1 MKKLF
6 YTLILCFFALNLSA
20 QVYFVSQDQVQNI
33 YTGMSEV
40 SYEAIAA
47 PAGYKYAYKI
57 DYASIEANY
66 ISIDFTNGEYLDG
79 EVSNNNIY
87 THATNSS
94 GHLVLS
100 FLSIVDYLRVTVSLP
115 NNINASL
122 LAHIQTDA
130 AEYSSSVNGKTKTFN
145 ICKFFNSTG
154 VNIIAPKFI
163 TESFEPHT
171 TNTTKIKYQISDNIN
186 HNINHNIS
194 IDARYYSNGRY
205 YQLSFTETKN
215 IEISKT
221 SSESRAISTTYYNDT
236 EFGSISYSITY
247 SNSEVADW
255 IWISSPFDANITVQ
269 TTTGISLKLTYTN
282 DPNQNYQNAS
292 FLLRKFDTNK
302 RAQGKL
308 DYWTE
313 VKEAKL
319 TAGEGYL
326 LGIDPRNLT
335 SNFVVTYTSVNSSN
349 KNNEN
354 ENRLFSPSS
363 YVSDYSN
370 QHFIGTKIY
379 YPAKVVNQSNSSVFY
394 IAKQKGDNYAYF
406 LGAGATSTQTLEP
419 FTPFFIKFESG
430 YILFQKNQYS
440 ANAPAARIQAENNT
454 NDFLETYTI
463 NINGTEWSSET
474 TVLINPEKPENENG
488 FIYFTEN
495 VSGIPFANQFYSLD
509 QDKPRSFNY
518 QTKENQAISLGG
530 CLANAGDYT
539 ISLNGKNTTAK
550 SVLLTDTYDG
560 TTTEL
565 TTDSYTFSV
574 NDSVVL
580 NNRFSVT
587 FSFTPDMPTDTYITE
602 ANQIIV
608 YGNADNCNISNLTT
622 DEIVMI
628 YDATGR
634 LVYNQIAQT
643 DNLNITLIP
652 GTYIVRQADKWT
664 KFNIANR

>member
-1 MKKLF
+1 
-6 YTLILCFFALNLSA
+6 
-20 QVYFVSQDQVQNI
+20 
-33 YTGMSEV
+33 MSKV

-47 PAGYKYAYKI
+47 PAGYNYAYKI
-57 DYASIEANY
+57 DYASIKENY
-66 ISIDFTNGEYLDG
+66 ISINFTNGKYLDG

-87 THATNSS
+87 THATNSL
-94 GHLVLS
+94 GQLVLRY
-100 FLSIVDYLRVTVSLP
+100 LSIVDYFRVTVSLP

-130 AEYSSSVNGKTKTFN
+130 AVYSSSVNGKAKTFN

-171 TNTTKIKYQISDNIN
+171 TNTTKIKHQISDNE
-186 HNINHNIS
+186 NHNIS
-194 IDARYYSNGRY
+194 INAIHYSTRGGY

-221 SSESRAISTTYYNDT
+221 SSESRAISTTYYDDAN
-236 EFGSISYSITY
+236 FGSISYSITY

-282 DPNQNYQNAS
+282 DPNQNYKNAS

-349 KNNEN
+349 TNNATDQ
-354 ENRLFSPSS
+354 RLFSPSS

-370 QHFIGTKIY
+370 QHFIGTKMY

-394 IAKQKGDNYAYF
+394 IAKQKDDNYAYF

-430 YILFQKNQYS
+430 YILFQKNQFS

-463 NINGTEWSSET
+463 NINGTEWSGET

-509 QDKPRSFNY
+509 QNKPRSFNY
-518 QTKENQAISLGG
+518 QTKEDQTIALEGRLQNEGE
-530 CLANAGDYT
+530 YT
-539 ISLNGKNTTAK
+539 ISLNGINTTAN
-550 SVLLTDTYDG
+550 SVLLTDNTTG
-560 TTTEL
+560 ATTEL
-565 TTDSYTFSV
+565 TNNDYTFTA
-574 NDSVVL
+574 
-580 NNRFSVT
+580 NNEEILTGRFFLT
-587 FSFTPDMPTDTYITE
+587 FSFVPETTTDLYVAE

-608 YGNADNCNISNLTT
+608 FGNANNCTIKNLT
-622 DEIVMI
+622 IGKNVVI
-628 YDATGR
+628 YDATGH
-634 LVYNQIAQT
+634 LVYNQIAQS
-643 DNLNITLIP
+643 DIININIP
-652 GTYIVRQADKWT
+652 MGTYIVKQSNKTARFAIK
-664 KFNIANR
+664 